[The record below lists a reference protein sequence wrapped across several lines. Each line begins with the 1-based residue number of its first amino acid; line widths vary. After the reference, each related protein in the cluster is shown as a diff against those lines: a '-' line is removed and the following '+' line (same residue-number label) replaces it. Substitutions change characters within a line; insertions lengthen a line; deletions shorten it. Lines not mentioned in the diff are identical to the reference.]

1 MSGLTLLLPHG
12 HEGQGPEHSSARL
25 ERYLQLC
32 AEQNMQVCNITTPG
46 NYFHAL
52 RRQMKRNYRKP
63 LIIMTPKSLLRHK
76 MAVSPL
82 SEMEAGTTFR
92 KVIGETETLVAP
104 DQVRRVVISTGKVY
118 YDLLAARRDRDI
130 QDVALVRLEQIYPFP
145 AMGLRTA
152 LTSYRNAEVVWCQEE
167 PENMGAWTFVDRRLE
182 RVLVAIDA
190 ASKRPR
196 YVGRTEA
203 ASPATGSAKV
213 HAQEQ
218 AALVAAALQ

>member
-1 MSGLTLLLPHG
+1 
-12 HEGQGPEHSSARL
+12 
-25 ERYLQLC
+25 
-32 AEQNMQVCNITTPG
+32 
-46 NYFHAL
+46 
-52 RRQMKRNYRKP
+52 
-63 LIIMTPKSLLRHK
+63 
-76 MAVSPL
+76 
-82 SEMEAGTTFR
+82 
-92 KVIGETETLVAP
+92 
-104 DQVRRVVISTGKVY
+104 
-118 YDLLAARRDRDI
+118 
-130 QDVALVRLEQIYPFP
+130 VALVRVEQIYPFP

-152 LTSYRNAEVVWCQEE
+152 LTPYRNAEVVWCQEE

-196 YVGRTEA
+196 YIGRNEA